1 MTPRTTPPPPTT
13 SSVVVNYLL
22 DPRHHPERPQHTEL
36 IETHISWVVL
46 TDRFVYKIKKPVQYS
61 FVDFSS
67 LEKRKLACLEEVRLN
82 RRLAQDIYLDVLPV
96 VRRPNDELSLGGT
109 GTTIEWV
116 VKMRRLP
123 ENQCLVNRLQASTAS
138 ARELDGLGD
147 YLTRFYSQQPPLML
161 RPEPSRQQISEHIR
175 SNQSD
180 LAAHLPTHI
189 QNINRIHAALLRYVA
204 TNSGLFDS
212 RICDG
217 RFIEGHGDLRP
228 EHIYLMQP
236 PAIIDCVEFSQE
248 LRQLDIA
255 DELCF
260 LWMECEHLG
269 HGSVG
274 AQLWQIYS
282 RVAGD
287 LPPTSL
293 LNFYKAYRACVRA
306 KVFALQAAQGE
317 AVRREIL
324 QGEAEKYLRE
334 ADRYQ
339 SSLGRGLVLLVTGL
353 MGSGKSTLA
362 SALADLLGAHLI
374 QTDQERR
381 RIFGAS
387 ATEADYGHGN
397 YQEKSR
403 DVVYRHI
410 VQQVD
415 QLLEHSATVVVDGTF
430 GKAEHRAAI
439 RAVAEKRDSDCMIFR
454 CTCPRSVALERIA
467 HRRSSSSSSFSEART
482 DLYDQQARDW
492 QNDPLEMPTQVI
504 NSQSPLSQQMQQVM
518 NQLALLGSPS
528 SVC

>member
-1 MTPRTTPPPPTT
+1 MTTIRTPSPSPTTP
-13 SSVVVNYLL
+13 SAVVNYLL
-22 DPRHHPERPQHTEL
+22 DPHHHPDRPQQTEL

-46 TDRFVYKIKKPVQYS
+46 TDRFVYKVKKPVQFS
-61 FVDFSS
+61 FVDFST
-67 LEKRKLACLEEVRLN
+67 LEKRKQACLEEVRLN
-82 RRLAQDIYLDVLPV
+82 RRLAQDIYLDVVPI
-96 VRRPNDELSLGGT
+96 VRRATHELAIGGT
-109 GTTIEWV
+109 GTIVDWV

-123 ENQCLVNRLQASTAS
+123 ESQSLVKRLQSASVS
-138 ARELDGLGD
+138 HRELDNLGD

-161 RPEPSRQQISEHIR
+161 RPEPTRQQIADHIR

-180 LAAHLPTHI
+180 LATQLPTHI
-189 QNINRIHAALLRYVA
+189 QVINRIHAALLRYVA

-228 EHIYLMQP
+228 EHIYLTQP
-236 PAIIDCVEFSQE
+236 PAVIDCVEFSQE
-248 LRQLDIA
+248 LRQVDIA

-269 HGSVG
+269 HGPVG

-306 KVFALQAAQGE
+306 KVCALQAAQ
-317 AVRREIL
+317 ADTARRKHLHSET
-324 QGEAEKYLRE
+324 ENYLSA

-339 SSLGRGLVLLVTGL
+339 SNLGRGLVILMTGL

-381 RIFGAS
+381 RLFGAS
-387 ATEADYGHGN
+387 PIDANYGDGH
-397 YQEKSR
+397 YQDANR
-403 DVVYRHI
+403 DLVYQHI
-410 VQQVD
+410 TQRVD
-415 QLLEHSATVVVDGTF
+415 QLLEDAATVIVDGTF
-430 GKAEHRAAI
+430 AKSDHRLAI
-439 RAVAEKRDSDCMIFR
+439 RSIAEKRDADCVIFR
-454 CTCPRSVALERIA
+454 CTCPRAVALDRIA
-467 HRRSSSSSSFSEART
+467 HRRSTGSSLSEART

-492 QNDPLEMPTQVI
+492 QPDPLELPAQVI
-504 NSQSPLSQQMQQVM
+504 DSQASLSTQMQQVM
-518 NQLALLGSPS
+518 NQLALLGTPS